1 MDGLKN
7 LMIKKIVTLLLI
19 FVVFL
24 VACQSAPASPTEAS
38 STESDPAQIGED
50 APSTKL
56 PPLPVV
62 SPTPATDQTVNPGE
76 ANCTVVS
83 SQPETGPTEQSIV
96 SAVSEADWVH
106 GPQDAEITII
116 EYGDFQ

>member
-19 FVVFL
+19 LVVFL

-38 STESDPAQIGED
+38 SAEADPAQIDED
-50 APSTKL
+50 APSTEL
-56 PPLPVV
+56 PPLPEV
-62 SPTPATDQTVNPGE
+62 SPTPATEQTGNLGG

-83 SQPETGPTEQSIV
+83 SQPESEPTEQSIV

-106 GPQDAEITII
+106 GPQDAEVTII

>member
-19 FVVFL
+19 SVVFL
-24 VACQSAPASPTEAS
+24 VACQSAPASPTEA
-38 STESDPAQIGED
+38 DPAQIGED
-50 APSTKL
+50 APSTEL
-56 PPLPVV
+56 PPLPEV
-62 SPTPATDQTVNPGE
+62 SPTPATEQTGNPGG

-83 SQPETGPTEQSIV
+83 SQSEPGLTEQSLV
-96 SAVSEADWVH
+96 PAVSEADWVH
-106 GPQDAEITII
+106 GPQDAEVTII

>member
-19 FVVFL
+19 SVVFL
-24 VACQSAPASPTEAS
+24 VACQSAPASPTEA
-38 STESDPAQIGED
+38 DPAQIVED
-50 APSTKL
+50 APSTEL
-56 PPLPVV
+56 PPLPEV
-62 SPTPATDQTVNPGE
+62 SPTPATEQTGNLGE

-83 SQPETGPTEQSIV
+83 SQPEPGPTEQSIV

-106 GPQDAEITII
+106 GPEDAEITII

>member
-7 LMIKKIVTLLLI
+7 LMMKKIVTLLLI
-19 FVVFL
+19 LVVFL
-24 VACQSAPASPTEAS
+24 VACQSAPASPTEA
-38 STESDPAQIGED
+38 EPAQIGEN
-50 APSTKL
+50 APSTEL
-56 PPLPVV
+56 PPLPEV
-62 SPTPATDQTVNPGE
+62 SPTPATEQTGNPGG

-83 SQPETGPTEQSIV
+83 SQPEPGPTEQSIV

>member
-19 FVVFL
+19 LVVFL
-24 VACQSAPASPTEAS
+24 VACQSAPASPTEA
-38 STESDPAQIGED
+38 EPAQIGED
-50 APSTKL
+50 APSTEL
-56 PPLPVV
+56 PPLPEV
-62 SPTPATDQTVNPGE
+62 SPTPATEQTGNLGG

-83 SQPETGPTEQSIV
+83 SQPESEPTEQSIV

-106 GPQDAEITII
+106 GPQDAEVTII

>member
-7 LMIKKIVTLLLI
+7 LMMKKIIALFLI
-19 FVVFL
+19 LVVFL

-38 STESDPAQIGED
+38 SAGADPDQIGED

-56 PPLPVV
+56 PPLPEV
-62 SPTPATDQTVNPGE
+62 SPTPATEQTGNPGE
-76 ANCTVVS
+76 ENCTVVS
-83 SQPETGPTEQSIV
+83 RQPTPGPTEQSLV
-96 SAVSEADWVH
+96 SEVSEADWVH
-106 GPQDAEITII
+106 GPEDATVTII

>member
-19 FVVFL
+19 LVVFL
-24 VACQSAPASPTEAS
+24 VACQSAPASTTEAS
-38 STESDPAQIGED
+38 STEADPAQIGEN
-50 APSTKL
+50 APSTEL
-56 PPLPVV
+56 PPLPEV
-62 SPTPATDQTVNPGE
+62 SPTPATEQTGNLGD

-83 SQPETGPTEQSIV
+83 SQPEPGPTEQSIV

-106 GPQDAEITII
+106 GPQDAEVTII

>member
-1 MDGLKN
+1 MDGLIN
-7 LMIKKIVTLLLI
+7 LMMKKIITLILI
-19 FVVFL
+19 LVVFL
-24 VACQSAPASPTEAS
+24 VACQSAPTSLTEAS
-38 STESDPAQIGED
+38 STEADPAQIGED
-50 APSTKL
+50 APSTEL
-56 PPLPVV
+56 PPLPEV
-62 SPTPATDQTVNPGE
+62 SPTPAAEQTGNLGG

-83 SQPETGPTEQSIV
+83 SQPEPGPTEQSIV

>member
-7 LMIKKIVTLLLI
+7 LMMKKIVTLLLI
-19 FVVFL
+19 LVVFL
-24 VACQSAPASPTEAS
+24 VACQSAPASPTE
-38 STESDPAQIGED
+38 TEPAQIGKD
-50 APSTKL
+50 APSTEL
-56 PPLPVV
+56 PPLPEV
-62 SPTPATDQTVNPGE
+62 SPTPATEQTGNPGG

-83 SQPETGPTEQSIV
+83 SQPEPGPTEQSIV

-106 GPQDAEITII
+106 GPEDAEVTII

>member
-1 MDGLKN
+1 MDGVKN
-7 LMIKKIVTLLLI
+7 LMIKKLITLLLLL
-19 FVVFL
+19 VVFL

-38 STESDPAQIGED
+38 STESVPAQIGED
-50 APSTKL
+50 APSTEL

-62 SPTPATDQTVNPGE
+62 SPTPATGQTGNPGG

-83 SQPETGPTEQSIV
+83 SQPEPGPTEQSIV

-106 GPQDAEITII
+106 GPEDAEVTII

>member
-7 LMIKKIVTLLLI
+7 LMMKKIVTLLLI
-19 FVVFL
+19 LVVFL
-24 VACQSAPASPTEAS
+24 VACQSAPASPTEA
-38 STESDPAQIGED
+38 EPAQIGEN
-50 APSTKL
+50 APSTEL
-56 PPLPVV
+56 PPLPEV
-62 SPTPATDQTVNPGE
+62 SPTPATEQTGNPGG

-83 SQPETGPTEQSIV
+83 SQPEPGPTEQSIV

-106 GPQDAEITII
+106 GPEDAEITII